1 MAVVNRI
8 AALASEIA
16 TWRRDLHAHPELGF
30 DVQRTAA
37 MVAGKLRAFGCDEV
51 VTRFG
56 RTGVVGVIKGSK
68 LGANRIIG
76 LRCDM
81 DALPIAETTGVA
93 HASTVPGA
101 MHACGHDGHTAMLLG
116 AAKYL
121 CETRNFSGTAVLIFQ
136 PAEEGGGG
144 ARLMVQEGLL
154 DHFGVG
160 EVYGMHNWPG
170 LPAGHF
176 AIRKGPLMA
185 AADRFNITILGRGSH
200 AAQPHLS
207 VDTLAIGC
215 QIHQALQMI
224 VSRNVDPLDSAV
236 ISMTMFHAGT
246 AHNIIPPTAILGG
259 TVRTL
264 KQETKATV
272 VARMQDVVDNIGRLH
287 DARIDLDYLH
297 GVPCTFNHGQETDIA
312 IAVATEIAGQAHVD
326 TAVQPTMAGEDF
338 ALMLEARPG
347 AMIFLGNGDSAG
359 LHHPDYDFNDAAI
372 PAGVSYWARLV
383 ELRLRA

>member
-37 MVAGKLRAFGCDEV
+37 MVAGKLHAFGCDEV

-68 LGANRIIG
+68 LGANRVIG

-93 HASTVPGA
+93 YASTVPGA

>member
-93 HASTVPGA
+93 YASTVPGA

>member
-37 MVAGKLRAFGCDEV
+37 MVAGKLHAFGCDEV

-68 LGANRIIG
+68 LGANRVIG

>member
-81 DALPIAETTGVA
+81 DALPIAETTGA
-93 HASTVPGA
+93 AYASTVPGA

>member
-37 MVAGKLRAFGCDEV
+37 MVAGKLHAFGCDEV

-68 LGANRIIG
+68 LGANRVIG

-93 HASTVPGA
+93 YASTVPGA

-224 VSRNVDPLDSAV
+224 VSRNVDTLDSAV